1 MLSIYKETNMTG
13 IISDRSNA
21 IYIKNVSHKGRGVFA
36 NIPFKN
42 GDLIDRSPTWGFGN
56 VEATQFDNTGLFE
69 YYFVRPSKFAQQ
81 PMVGYVVFGFISIV
95 NHSSRP
101 NARIAW
107 ADEDTGT
114 WASIIALKDIKVGD
128 EITHQYSNISDY
140 PKTIKFVE

>member
-1 MLSIYKETNMTG
+1 MTG
-13 IISDRSNA
+13 KISDRSNA

-42 GDLIDRSPTWGFGN
+42 GDLIDRSPTWGFGD
-56 VEATQFDNTGLFE
+56 VEATHLDDTGLFE
-69 YYFVRPSKFAQQ
+69 YYFVRPSSKLGKH
-81 PMVGYVVFGFISIV
+81 PVIGYVVFGFISIV

-107 ADEDTGT
+107 ADEETGT
-114 WASIIALKDIKVGD
+114 WASIIALKDIEVGE
-128 EITHQYSNISDY
+128 EITHQYSNISAY

>member
-1 MLSIYKETNMTG
+1 MTG
-13 IISDRSNA
+13 MTSDRSNA
-21 IYIKNVSHKGRGVFA
+21 IYIKNVPHKGRGVFA

-42 GDLIDRSPTWGFGN
+42 GDLIDRSPTWGFGT
-56 VEATQFDNTGLFE
+56 VEATQIDNTGLFE
-69 YYFVRPSKFAQQ
+69 YYFVRPGRQLAKY
-81 PMVGYVVFGFISIV
+81 PIIGYVVFGFISVV

-114 WASIIALKDIKVGD
+114 WASIIALKDIEVGD
-128 EITHQYSNISDY
+128 EITHQYSNLADY